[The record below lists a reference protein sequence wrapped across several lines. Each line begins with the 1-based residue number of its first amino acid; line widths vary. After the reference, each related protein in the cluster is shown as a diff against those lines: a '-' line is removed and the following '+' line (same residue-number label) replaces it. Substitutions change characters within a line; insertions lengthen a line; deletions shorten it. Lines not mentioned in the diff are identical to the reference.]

1 MWVRSQNKRSLAWS
15 LPRTHGTGL
24 THKVLSTHV
33 QALRLLLADGSSV
46 RCSPI
51 DHPDLFTATL
61 CGLGSTGLIL
71 DIQYQVTA
79 AFRLREVQESLEFDN
94 VAERLPAIVNSA
106 EHVASLVWPQ
116 AGVLRVSTMTKTK
129 NVREASHIG

>member
-1 MWVRSQNKRSLAWS
+1 MINVGSISEQTLAGMVTTA
-15 LPRTHGTGL
+15 THGTGL

-71 DIQYQVTA
+71 DIQYQ
-79 AFRLREVQESLEFDN
+79 SLP
-94 VAERLPAIVNSA
+94 LPLA
-106 EHVASLVWPQ
+106 
-116 AGVLRVSTMTKTK
+116 
-129 NVREASHIG
+129 